1 MISGVHSLEVSKR
14 KMFADMPGIA
24 AMTSLLDPAGNK
36 SVETVLE
43 QPRIQLA

>member
-1 MISGVHSLEVSKR
+1 MISGAHSWEGSNR
-14 KMFADMPGIA
+14 KMFADVSGIA
-24 AMTSLLDPAGNK
+24 AMTSFLDPDGNK